1 MNELN
6 IRLAHRRYRPRLQ
19 AKHGWPVLTALIDL
33 LFLLVM
39 FMVLSLGST
48 KLSGIAVELP
58 RFAAGKLEQVDKFVV
73 SLTKPVGSEASQIY
87 FQDNPVTRNQLAE
100 ELQKL
105 RQSKIRRA
113 IIIRADRSVPFDD
126 VMAIMGVAENAGLS
140 SFLATSPAAES
151 IGEAAFE
158 Q

>member
-1 MNELN
+1 MNEPN
-6 IRLAHRRYRPRLQ
+6 IQLGHRRYRPKLQ

-33 LFLLVM
+33 LFLLM
-39 FMVLSLGST
+39 MIIALSLGSI

-58 RFAAGKLEQVDKFVV
+58 RFNIGKPEKMDKFVL
-73 SLTKPVGSEASQIY
+73 SLVKAADSGELRIY
-87 FQDNPVTRNQLAE
+87 FQDNLMTKNQLAE

-105 RQSKIRRA
+105 KQPNRRRA

-126 VMAIMGVAENAGLS
+126 VVAVMAVAENAGLS
-140 SFLATSPAAES
+140 SFLATAPAE
-151 IGEAAFE
+151 EAPREARFD